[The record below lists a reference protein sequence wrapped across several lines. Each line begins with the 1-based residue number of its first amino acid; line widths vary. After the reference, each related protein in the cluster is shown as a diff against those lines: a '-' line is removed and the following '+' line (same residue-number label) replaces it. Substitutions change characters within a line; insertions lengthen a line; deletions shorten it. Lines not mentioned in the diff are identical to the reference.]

1 MHLLYKDKILEEE
14 ELEEVH
20 LQHQQWMDQ
29 EQLYHNLSVEEVVDL
44 RLHLVVDWVSDLLEL
59 KLLQMHLWVFKN
71 N

>member
-14 ELEEVH
+14 ELVEYH

-29 EQLYHNLSVEEVVDL
+29 EQLYHNLLVEEVGDL